1 MTHVTIGEYMLTFL
15 KGKILLIL
23 HAMFYRNRLD
33 SSGEM
38 YRPAGL
44 NLLASR
50 FNQYLLEKGYSPA
63 WIWSEDD
70 CRKFWSTEV
79 NQYDNSNEPQQYSSK
94 STKLIK
100 FMAKFWKPH
109 VENEHK
115 VLELGCNA
123 GANLETLRL
132 LGFTRLAGVEINPE
146 AVKLMSSVF
155 PDLYRD
161 VNVKIGSLEDRLPL
175 LATDSSDVIFT
186 MAVLMHVHPKSYRIF
201 SDIVRVAKRF
211 VVTVEPEFA
220 NYGYVFARNY
230 RRIFHRLGCAQLA
243 SVTLGIDATDDAI
256 ADYHGMILR
265 LFSVPTNKSDSI
277 YNSEN

>member
-1 MTHVTIGEYMLTFL
+1 M
-15 KGKILLIL
+15 
-23 HAMFYRNRLD
+23 D

-94 STKLIK
+94 STKLIE
-100 FMAKFWKPH
+100 FMDKFWKPH
-109 VENEHK
+109 VESEHK

-132 LGFTRLAGVEINPE
+132 LGYTKLAGVEINSE
-146 AVKLMSSVF
+146 AVKLMRSVF
-155 PDLYRD
+155 PDLYRNI
-161 VNVKIGSLEDRLPL
+161 NVEIGSLENKLPL
-175 LATDSSDVIFT
+175 LPTDSSDVIFT
-186 MAVLMHVHPKSYRIF
+186 MAVLMHVHPKSNSIF
-201 SDIVRVAKRF
+201 SQMVRVARKYI
-211 VVTVEPEFA
+211 VTVEPEFA
-220 NYGYVFARNY
+220 NYGYVFSRNY
-230 RRIFHRLGCAQLA
+230 RRVFQRLGCAQLT
-243 SVTLGIDATDDAI
+243 SVTLGIDATDDEI
-256 ADYHGMILR
+256 ADYHGIILR
-265 LFSVPTNKSDSI
+265 LFSVPNNKSDNT
-277 YNSEN
+277 YNSED

>member
-1 MTHVTIGEYMLTFL
+1 
-15 KGKILLIL
+15 
-23 HAMFYRNRLD
+23 MFYRNRLNA
-33 SSGEM
+33 SGEM

-44 NLLASR
+44 NILTSR
-50 FNQYLLEKGYSPA
+50 LNQYLIEKGYSPA
-63 WIWSEDD
+63 WIWGEDD

-79 NQYDNSNEPQQYSSK
+79 NQYANSNEPQQYSSK
-94 STKLIK
+94 STKLIE

-109 VENEHK
+109 VESEHK

-132 LGFTRLAGVEINPE
+132 LGFTSLAGVEINPE

-161 VNVKIGSLEDRLPL
+161 VNVKIGSLDDRLPL

-186 MAVLMHVHPKSYRIF
+186 MAVLMHVHPNSKRVF
-201 SDIVRVAKRF
+201 SEMVRVSRRYI
-211 VVTVEPEFA
+211 VTVEPEFA

-230 RRIFHRLGCAQLA
+230 RRVFQRLGCKQLT
-243 SVTLGIDATDDAI
+243 SVTIGTDITNDAVG
-256 ADYHGMILR
+256 DYHGIILR
-265 LFSVPTNKSDSI
+265 LFSVPNKKSDI
-277 YNSEN
+277 TYKSEG